1 MLPTVTL
8 VLHWPYPRGARE
20 RTIDM
25 VFQMTEMLDVT
36 DLAAEKAKSLL
47 EDKGFAD
54 GALRVFVVGGGC
66 SGYQYG
72 MALAT
77 DSETGDAII
86 EKNGVRFLI
95 DEESAPLIAGSRV
108 DYIDD
113 VMKQGFSI
121 SNPNASH
128 SCACGSSFDTES
140 GGGASQARSCL

>member
-1 MLPTVTL
+1 
-8 VLHWPYPRGARE
+8 
-20 RTIDM
+20 M

-36 DLAAEKAKSLL
+36 DLAATKAKSLL
-47 EDKGFAD
+47 DEKGFAE

-77 DSETGDAII
+77 DAEAGDTVV
-86 EKNGVRFLI
+86 EKAGVRFLI
-95 DEESAPLIAGSRV
+95 DQESAPLIAGSRV

-128 SCACGSSFDTES
+128 SCACGSSFDTAES
-140 GGGASQARSCL
+140 SGASQARSCI

>member
-1 MLPTVTL
+1 
-8 VLHWPYPRGARE
+8 
-20 RTIDM
+20 M
-25 VFQMTEMLDVT
+25 VFQMTEMLDVS
-36 DLAAEKAKSLL
+36 DLAADKAKALL

-77 DSETGDAII
+77 DAEDGDAVI

-95 DEESAPLIAGSRV
+95 DAESAPLITGSRV

-128 SCACGSSFDTES
+128 SCACGSSFDTAG
-140 GGGASQARSCL
+140 GGGASQARSCV

>member
-1 MLPTVTL
+1 
-8 VLHWPYPRGARE
+8 
-20 RTIDM
+20 M

-36 DLAAEKAKSLL
+36 DLAADKAKSLL
-47 EDKGFAD
+47 EDKGFAE

-72 MALAT
+72 MALAM
-77 DSETGDAII
+77 DAEDGDAVI

-95 DEESAPLIAGSRV
+95 DEESAPLISGSRV

-128 SCACGSSFDTES
+128 SCACGSSFDTA
-140 GGGASQARSCL
+140 GGEGASQARSCI

>member
-1 MLPTVTL
+1 
-8 VLHWPYPRGARE
+8 
-20 RTIDM
+20 M
-25 VFQMTEMLDVT
+25 VFQMTEMLDVS
-36 DLAAEKAKSLL
+36 DLAADKAKSMLD
-47 EDKGFAD
+47 DKGFAD

-77 DSETGDAII
+77 DVEDGDAVV

-95 DEESAPLIAGSRV
+95 DAESAPLIAGSRV

-128 SCACGSSFDTES
+128 SCACGSSFDTAS
-140 GGGASQARSCL
+140 GGGASQARSCV

>member
-1 MLPTVTL
+1 
-8 VLHWPYPRGARE
+8 
-20 RTIDM
+20 M
-25 VFQMTEMLDVT
+25 VFQMTEMLDVS

-47 EDKGFAD
+47 EDKGFAQ

-72 MALAT
+72 MALAM
-77 DSETGDAII
+77 DAETGDAVI
-86 EKNGVRFLI
+86 EKNGVRFLV
-95 DEESAPLIAGSRV
+95 DEESAPLITGSRV

-128 SCACGSSFDTES
+128 SCACGSSFDTKS
-140 GGGASQARSCL
+140 GGGASQARSCI